1 MTVTTGPIF
10 TMPVFPLLIL
20 GMRLGYDLGLS
31 VMVRVLSVS
40 ARWNMMLKCNRIR
53 NMCVGSGSINGM
65 SVGTA
70 SIGQ

>member
-1 MTVTTGPIF
+1 MTVPTSPIF
-10 TMPVFPLLIL
+10 TMPEFPLLIL
-20 GMRLGYDLGLS
+20 GMRLGHDLGLS
-31 VMVRVLSVS
+31 VMVWVLSVR

-53 NMCVGSGSINGM
+53 NLRVGTGSINGM